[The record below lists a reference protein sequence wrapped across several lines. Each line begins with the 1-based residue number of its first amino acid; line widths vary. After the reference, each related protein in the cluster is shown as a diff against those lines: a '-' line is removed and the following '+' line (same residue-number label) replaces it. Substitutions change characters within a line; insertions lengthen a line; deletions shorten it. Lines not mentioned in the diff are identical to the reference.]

1 MDGRVAERPRHVA
14 SPAMPPRLPSTPP
27 VIICQTGKSLLSLM
41 SKLYLRVEVH
51 KCRYFTRSDSDGN
64 VQFSIA
70 GCRPDMGKWAAL
82 VSSAHSAR
90 FPYPGD
96 ILQSRTVG

>member
-1 MDGRVAERPRHVA
+1 MDGWMGGWQKGHAT

-64 VQFSIA
+64 VLCGDA
-70 GCRPDMGKWAAL
+70 PRPQAAR
-82 VSSAHSAR
+82 V
-90 FPYPGD
+90 
-96 ILQSRTVG
+96 